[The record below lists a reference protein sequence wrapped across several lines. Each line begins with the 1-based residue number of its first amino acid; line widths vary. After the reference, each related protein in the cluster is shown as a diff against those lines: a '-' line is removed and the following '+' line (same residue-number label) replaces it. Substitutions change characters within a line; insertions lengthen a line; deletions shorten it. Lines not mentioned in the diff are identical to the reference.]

1 MISKARFFTRL
12 FLISFTILFA
22 FAAVVSSIKVNRDAI
37 FLIKSNSSTRD
48 ISRELANE
56 KLINNQVSFFLF
68 ARFYC
73 KFYNKP
79 IIPGE
84 YQLRAGLDVIEI
96 MKIFTGGNVVQ
107 HKITIPE
114 GFNITQV
121 IARLE
126 KLNNIE
132 HFPEKLQDIPE
143 GSIMPDTYFYTY
155 GTLDIAIVKVMQR
168 TMEKFIATEW
178 PRRDKRIDQFIS
190 SPQEAIILAS
200 IVEKETYVTSEKPII
215 AGVYINRLK
224 KKMRLQSCPTVIYG
238 LKLWEDPTWDK
249 KLRYS
254 HLKSQS
260 EYNTYLNEGL
270 PPRPICNP
278 SRESILAVLHP
289 KWSENLFFVSKGE
302 GKHLFALN
310 FREHKANIKRINS
323 N

>member
-1 MISKARFFTRL
+1 MISKSKFLITVTIIVLAI
-12 FLISFTILFA
+12 LISFISIL
-22 FAAVVSSIKVNRDAI
+22 SSIRVAKDSV
-37 FLIKSNSSTRD
+37 FLVKQNVSIRD
-48 ISRELANE
+48 ISRELAND
-56 KLINNQVSFFLF
+56 KIINNQVAFFLF
-68 ARFYC
+68 ARFYSN
-73 KFYNKP
+73 FYNKP

-84 YQLRAGLDVIEI
+84 YSLKSGLDAIDL
-96 MKIFTGGNVVQ
+96 MKVLTGGNVIQ
-107 HKITIPE
+107 HVITIPE
-114 GFNITQV
+114 GFTIKQA

-155 GTLDIAIVKVMQR
+155 GTLDIAIIKRMQS
-168 TMEKFIATEW
+168 TLANFIATEW
-178 PRRDKRIDQFIS
+178 PKRDKRIDKFIS
-190 SPQEAIILAS
+190 CPQEAIILAS
-200 IVEKETYVTSEKPII
+200 IVEKETYITSEKPII

-238 LKLWEDPTWDK
+238 LKLSEDPTWDK

-254 HLKSQS
+254 HIKSQS

-289 KWSENLFFVSKGE
+289 KWTENLFFVSKGE

-310 FREHKANIKRINS
+310 FREHKANIKKLS